1 MRPSPGRPNPGHLKR
16 LKSVLAG
23 DRDNRAPVTLPLQFP
38 GAPLLYAAVTDSE
51 DPLFGGRDRAPSVQL
66 ESTSWTAAGQGP
78 LSLEF
83 SRQEYW
89 SALPI
94 LRHSPQTF
102 ASFLQVAET
111 LPDQP
116 VLCRGGYHGQG
127 PQEMLDHLK

>member
-1 MRPSPGRPNPGHLKR
+1 MLDLGAPAENFLGPPLGARIAQGTVAGCASRKFSCLKR
-16 LKSVLAG
+16 EL
-23 DRDNRAPVTLPLQFP
+23 
-38 GAPLLYAAVTDSE
+38 
-51 DPLFGGRDRAPSVQL
+51 GGRDRAPSVQL

-102 ASFLQVAET
+102 ASLLPVAET